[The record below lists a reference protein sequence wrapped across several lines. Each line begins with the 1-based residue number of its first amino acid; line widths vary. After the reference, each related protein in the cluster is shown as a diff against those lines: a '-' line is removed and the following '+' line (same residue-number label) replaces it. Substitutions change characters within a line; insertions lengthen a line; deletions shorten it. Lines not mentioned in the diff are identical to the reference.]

1 MLLGVA
7 GGIADYFGV
16 DPTVVRVAWVI
27 GALVMAP
34 MTAPAAL
41 VLYLALGLLVPEAS
55 RE

>member
-41 VLYLALGLLVPEAS
+41 VLYLALGLLVPEAP